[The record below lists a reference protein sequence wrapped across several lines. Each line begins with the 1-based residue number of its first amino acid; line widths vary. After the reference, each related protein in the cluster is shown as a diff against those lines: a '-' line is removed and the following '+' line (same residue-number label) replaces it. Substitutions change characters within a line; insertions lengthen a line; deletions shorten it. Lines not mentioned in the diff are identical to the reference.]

1 MLKRLGP
8 FYESHRAT
16 LTVVVVAHFAPPRRS
31 VGPSSRIAGSF
42 LLIWALTACA
52 HASPRSTRFGSAYS
66 SAASI
71 TAYEVPTREAHRS
84 DEARSATS
92 RRCSPHQ
99 PTTPI
104 VRHTPT
110 RTPQTKV
117 RRRSWSV
124 TAPKSPDSV
133 AGTGQAPRRATWR

>member
-71 TAYEVPTREAHRS
+71 TAYEVPTRQAHRS
-84 DEARSATS
+84 DAFGDEQAMFTPPAHGGHRQAGADEDATDEG
-92 RRCSPHQ
+92 Q
-99 PTTPI
+99 AAVV
-104 VRHTPT
+104 VRH
-110 RTPQTKV
+110 
-117 RRRSWSV
+117 
-124 TAPKSPDSV
+124 
-133 AGTGQAPRRATWR
+133 RAQIAR